1 MADVR
6 RQRHTYSTRGHTDP
20 TEIRHRAV
28 LNPFEVGSRSF
39 DILQKD
45 LGALGRAR
53 LVDIIHAF
61 DLNPGNEDI
70 DWMSDA
76 QLRHFI
82 WVAVR
87 AQSLYRR

>member
-6 RQRHTYSTRGHTDP
+6 RGRRVSSARGQSDP

-39 DILQKD
+39 EILQKD

-61 DLNPGNEDI
+61 DLNPGDEDI

-82 WVAVR
+82 CVAVQ
-87 AQSLYRR
+87 AQLFQGR

>member
-6 RQRHTYSTRGHTDP
+6 RGRRASSARGLSET

-39 DILQKD
+39 EILQKD

-61 DLNPGNEDI
+61 DLNPGSEVI

-82 WVAVR
+82 CVAVQ